1 MSKVT
6 LVDFYADWC
15 SACKAQD
22 PILAELERDIGHKVD
37 IVKISLADNKDMF
50 DEFKINATPT
60 LFVIKNN
67 NIFKKYVGVTSRSE
81 LESAINGASM
91 LNV

>member
-1 MSKVT
+1 MGKVT

-37 IVKISLADNKDMF
+37 IIKISLADNKDMF
-50 DEFKINATPT
+50 DEFKIDATPT
-60 LFVIKNN
+60 LFVIKND
-67 NIFKKYVGVTSRSE
+67 NIFKKYIGVTSRNE

-91 LNV
+91 LM

>member
-22 PILAELERDIGHKVD
+22 PILAELERDMGNKVD
-37 IVKISLADNKDMF
+37 IVKISLTDNKDMF
-50 DEFKINATPT
+50 DDLKINATPT
-60 LFVIKNN
+60 MFIIKDN
-67 NIFKKYVGVTSRSE
+67 NILNKYVGVTSRNE
-81 LESAINGASM
+81 LESAINDAYR
-91 LNV
+91 

>member
-22 PILAELERDIGHKVD
+22 PILAELERDMGSKVD
-37 IVKISLADNKDMF
+37 IIKISLTDNKDMF
-50 DEFKINATPT
+50 DELKINATPT
-60 LFVIKNN
+60 LFVIKDN
-67 NIFKKYVGVTSRSE
+67 NILKKYVGVTSKNE
-81 LESAINGASM
+81 LAAIINGAY
-91 LNV
+91 N